1 MELNAANLN
10 AMRTAFN
17 LKFKDGVE
25 GYTPCYKDLAM
36 IEGDIAHDA
45 IEFPFLEQLPGFR
58 EWIGDR
64 QFKTLGNK
72 TIRVKEKS
80 YEASV
85 KIPRRAIETD
95 SWGVYGSIIAQM
107 GEAGEQLWDE
117 LMISALTN
125 PTAWL
130 DGKAFYSP
138 ARKYGSDKSAGTIN
152 NTAELAL
159 SFENFGTFFT
169 QMATLTG
176 SNGKPLNSRP
186 THLIV
191 GPALEDT
198 ARIILNQE
206 TYRDKDGN
214 EVLNPHKGK
223 VQLKVHPLILGEYAQ
238 DWYLGKFDAKMK
250 PLLVLK
256 NKEAELVTLAAST
269 DENVFMRDEI
279 VYGSS
284 AYGNAA
290 ALFPHL
296 LGRSRPA

>member
-1 MELNAANLN
+1 MELNTANLN

-25 GYTPCYKDLAM
+25 GYTPIYKDLAM

-198 ARIILNQE
+198 ARIILNQD